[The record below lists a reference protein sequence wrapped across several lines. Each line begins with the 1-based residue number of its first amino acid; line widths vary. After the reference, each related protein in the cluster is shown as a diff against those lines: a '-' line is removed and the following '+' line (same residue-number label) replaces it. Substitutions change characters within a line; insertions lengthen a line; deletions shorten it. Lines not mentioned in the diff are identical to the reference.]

1 MVKQGQQPVLLL
13 LAQHG
18 PVLANYP
25 QQALE
30 RFILRFGQFLLK
42 PLQFLL
48 PELIN
53 TLVIA
58 LGYRKAVIP

>member
-1 MVKQGQQPVLLL
+1 MDLNLPRSGLV
-13 LAQHG
+13 
-18 PVLANYP
+18 